1 MQIKFSKRA
10 TTEVAE
16 NHLQSLVFPS
26 SHYVFRSKLVELEG
40 SSRYWCC
47 SDHGLPRSRV
57 GFTRPYI
64 DSGVSVLVRKD
75 LNIEPLETLDSSEF
89 TLANLDTAQRLERQQ
104 RFLPDLQ
111 VLTMDTPSVNGYAV
125 SNDWFNV
132 LPGT

>member
-1 MQIKFSKRA
+1 
-10 TTEVAE
+10 
-16 NHLQSLVFPS
+16 
-26 SHYVFRSKLVELEG
+26 
-40 SSRYWCC
+40 
-47 SDHGLPRSRV
+47 
-57 GFTRPYI
+57 
-64 DSGVSVLVRKD
+64 VSVLVRKD